1 MAKARKVSM
10 KMIGLLLMLAALTE
24 WTARPNFAQSIGD
37 RNRSTDAQGQSYLI
51 EPGDIIE
58 VLVQDA
64 PELSDRVVVN
74 STGTFLMDYLGRITA
89 ARRTEKE
96 LADSI
101 ADGLRGRYLKDP
113 KVTVR
118 VINTL
123 NRIKVPAVVVF
134 YVAGAVNEPGQFP
147 FKVGMTLRQA
157 MSLAK
162 GLTLNA
168 EPKDAIIFRVDQ
180 ATGNRQE
187 IKVNIGDVMK
197 GIVNDVAVLP
207 GDLIMVPGPRT
218 RTRNIEKYKDFKLPL
233 GPVPP
238 CVKGKPCLA

>member
-1 MAKARKVSM
+1 MAKARRDLM
-10 KMIGLLLMLAALTE
+10 KMIGLLLTLATLMQ
-24 WTARPNFAQSIGD
+24 WTAPASFAQSISD
-37 RNRSTDAQGQSYLI
+37 QNRSPNTPDQNYRI

-74 STGTFLMDYLGRITA
+74 DSGTFLMNYLGRVTA
-89 ARRTEKE
+89 ARKTEKE

-123 NRIKVPAVVVF
+123 NRIKVHPSDVF
-134 YVAGAVNEPGQFP
+134 YVAGAVNKPGQFP
-147 FKVGMTLRQA
+147 FEKDTTLRQA
-157 MSLAK
+157 ILLAK
-162 GLTLNA
+162 GLTFNA
-168 EPKDAIIFRVDQ
+168 KPQEAIIFRVNQ
-180 ATGNRQE
+180 ATGSRQE

-197 GIVNDVAVLP
+197 GIVNDMAVLP
-207 GDLIMVPGPRT
+207 GDIIMVPGARN
-218 RTRNIEKYKDFKLPL
+218 RNIYMDSPPL

-238 CVKGKPCLA
+238 CVKGKTCMSD